1 MQYISKNPSQ
11 KELFCRNFIIFPNMN
26 LLALNS
32 MPFLLVSALLLLLT
46 TNARGQ
52 NMDAGVVE
60 TAPVTLAE
68 ALNEASRGGKKI
80 LIDVFAEWCPYCQ
93 RMHSD
98 VYTSE
103 EVLEAISDY
112 FIWVKIDVESPSPVS
127 YYGTEMTEA
136 QFASA
141 LENESVPTTYFL
153 NSEGAVI
160 GSQPGFIEADVF
172 AALLKFV
179 GSDAY
184 LEKSFQEYTG
194 RR

>member
-1 MQYISKNPSQ
+1 
-11 KELFCRNFIIFPNMN
+11 MN
-26 LLALNS
+26 LSALN
-32 MPFLLVSALLLLLT
+32 LILVSLIYALLLLFT
-46 TNARGQ
+46 TDARSQ
-52 NMDAGVVE
+52 SMAAAEPE
-60 TAPVTLAE
+60 TIPVTLAE
-68 ALNEASRGGKKI
+68 ALNEAARDGKKI
-80 LIDVFAEWCPYCQ
+80 LIDVYAEWCPYCQ

-103 EVLEAISDY
+103 EVLGAISDY
-112 FIWVKIDVESPSPVS
+112 FIWVKINVESPSPVS
-127 YYGTEMTEA
+127 YFGTEMTES

-153 NSEGAVI
+153 NSEGAII

-194 RR
+194 GR

>member
-1 MQYISKNPSQ
+1 MITDPP
-11 KELFCRNFIIFPNMN
+11 EII
-26 LLALNS
+26 
-32 MPFLLVSALLLLLT
+32 
-46 TNARGQ
+46 
-52 NMDAGVVE
+52 
-60 TAPVTLAE
+60 PVTLEE
-68 ALNEASRGGKKI
+68 ALNEAAREGKKI
-80 LIDVFAEWCPYCQ
+80 LIDVYAEWCPFCQ

-103 EVLEAISDY
+103 EVLEAISDHY
-112 FIWVKIDVESPSPVS
+112 IWVKINVESPSPVS
-127 YYGTEMTEA
+127 YFGSEMTEA

-153 NSEGAVI
+153 NSEGAII

-184 LEKSFQEYTG
+184 LEQSFQEYTG

>member
-1 MQYISKNPSQ
+1 M
-11 KELFCRNFIIFPNMN
+11 ELHYFTCMKRT
-26 LLALNS
+26 ALNL
-32 MPFLLVSALLLLLT
+32 LLVSLISAILLSLSSDIRAQSMIT
-46 TNARGQ
+46 DQ
-52 NMDAGVVE
+52 PE
-60 TAPVTLAE
+60 IIPVTLAE
-68 ALNEASRGGKKI
+68 ALNEAAREGKKI
-80 LIDVFAEWCPYCQ
+80 LIDVYAEWCPYCQ

-103 EVLEAISDY
+103 AVLKAISDY
-112 FIWVKIDVESPSPVS
+112 FIWVKINVESPSPVS
-127 YYGTEMTEA
+127 YYGTEMTES

-153 NSEGAVI
+153 NSEGAII

-172 AALLKFV
+172 ASLLKFV

-184 LEKSFQEYTG
+184 LEQSFQEFTG

>member
-1 MQYISKNPSQ
+1 MK
-11 KELFCRNFIIFPNMN
+11 FTIFTNMRFPK
-26 LLALNS
+26 LAIL
-32 MPFLLVSALLLLLT
+32 FLLVITAGYLSTPSEGWSQANEPDETVSAPISL
-46 TNARGQ
+46 
-52 NMDAGVVE
+52 E
-60 TAPVTLAE
+60 E
-68 ALNEASRGGKKI
+68 ALNQAAESGKKI
-80 LIDVFAEWCPYCQ
+80 LIDVYAEWCPYCQ

-103 EVLEAISDY
+103 GVLNAISDY
-112 FIWVKIDVESPSPVS
+112 FIWVKINVESPSTVS
-127 YYGTEMTEA
+127 YFGTEMTES

-172 AALLKFV
+172 ATLLNFV

-184 LEKSFQEYTG
+184 LEQSFQEYTG
-194 RR
+194 R

>member
-1 MQYISKNPSQ
+1 
-11 KELFCRNFIIFPNMN
+11 MN

-52 NMDAGVVE
+52 SMDAGVVE

-160 GSQPGFIEADVF
+160 GSQPGFIEAEVF